1 MKISTKGRYAIRV
14 MLDLAMHQG
23 DGYISLKDIAKRQD
37 LSNKYLEM
45 IIALLNKA
53 GYVQSTRG
61 KFGGYRLSYTPDKYT
76 MAAILKT
83 TEGSMAPVSCLDCP
97 GECDKEADCIT
108 LPMWKKL
115 DRIIEDYLES
125 VTLQDLLDTS
135 ANTYSI

>member
-14 MLDLAMHQG
+14 MLDLAMHKE
-23 DGYISLKDIAKRQD
+23 DGYVSLKDIAKRQD

-45 IIALLNKA
+45 IISILNKA

-61 KFGGYRLSYTPDKYT
+61 KFGGYKLSYEPEKYT

-97 GECDKEADCIT
+97 GECAKEAECIT

-115 DRIIEDYLES
+115 DQIIEEYLES
-125 VTLQDLLDTS
+125 VTLQDLLDTR
-135 ANTYSI
+135 ADTYTI